1 MLNKIFSIKY
11 DEADCRTVLTI
22 LGIKIKMAGKELK
35 ENKFQEFKD
44 AGGKITDAPQ
54 ADGPLRITQL
64 ANYQLMKE
72 VDAYCR
78 KNGLKLWLT
87 FGTLLGAVRHGG
99 FIPWDDDI
107 DVEMTREDYHKL
119 IDLLNAETNLDF
131 YTEMI
136 HTPKDCNI
144 FLKIRHKKIPDI
156 FIDITPI
163 DETGEVLTK
172 TERLK
177 LSNKIKRFRRT
188 MNPQIL
194 KYTKTGDETKALE
207 YIKSKA
213 EEFFRFSQKKKIEN
227 SDIVWGIDFQ
237 HKVNDYLVYSNSTY
251 FPLKEIK
258 FEDSTFYCPN
268 DIDTFLTEMYGNYMS
283 WPKKL
288 YAHHFRFQKDKTLRD
303 YYSDETFEELQK
315 FLNKTEEELNKI

>member
-1 MLNKIFSIKY
+1 MLKNIFSITY
-11 DEADCRTVLTI
+11 DEADCRTVVRF
-22 LGIKIKMAGKELK
+22 LGLKLKIAGKELK
-35 ENKFQEFKD
+35 DNKFQDFKD
-44 AGGKITDAPQ
+44 AGGKITEAPQ

-78 KNGLKLWLT
+78 KHGLKLWLT

-107 DVEMTREDYHKL
+107 DVEMTREDYNKL
-119 IDLLNAETNLDF
+119 IQFINADTGLDF
-131 YTEMI
+131 YAEMI

-144 FLKIRHKKIPDI
+144 FLKIRHKKIPGI

-163 DETGEVLTK
+163 DETGEQLTK
-172 TERLK
+172 KQRLN

-188 MNPQIL
+188 MNAQIL
-194 KYTKTGDETKALE
+194 KFIKTGDETKALE
-207 YIKSKA
+207 YIRAK
-213 EEFFRFSQKKKIEN
+213 EEELFKFSQKPKIEN

-237 HKVNDYLVYSNSTY
+237 HKVNAYLVYSHSTY

-258 FEDSTFYCPN
+258 FEDSMFYCPN
-268 DIDTFLTEMYGNYMS
+268 DLDTFLTEMYGNYMA
-283 WPKKL
+283 WPRKL
-288 YAHHFRFQKDKTLRD
+288 YAHHFRFQKDKTLKD
-303 YYSDETFEELQK
+303 YYGEETFEELKK
-315 FLNKTEEELNKI
+315 FLNKTEEELINI